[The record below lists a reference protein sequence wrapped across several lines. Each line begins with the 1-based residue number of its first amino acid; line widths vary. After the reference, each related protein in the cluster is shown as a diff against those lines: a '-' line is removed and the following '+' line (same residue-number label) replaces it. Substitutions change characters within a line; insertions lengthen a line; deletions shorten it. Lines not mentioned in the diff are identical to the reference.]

1 MASYL
6 YTYGVYSGAGLLDN
20 CNATYIVFWK
30 LVLNQNY
37 NAKSSFLFYVFII
50 TDLLLQF
57 IFKITWIT
65 NISKTQIYH
74 KYFLHSSKT

>member
-37 NAKSSFLFYVFII
+37 NAKSSFLLYVFII

-57 IFKITWIT
+57 IFKPLK
-65 NISKTQIYH
+65 SQI
-74 KYFLHSSKT
+74 